1 MILNVVKADLVQVDN
16 FNKYYDIG
24 VNLFCKQFPN
34 PEQIIN
40 DALQSGVT
48 CILTGTDPKENRQI
62 DTFINNH
69 QAYGTV
75 GIHPHN
81 ADSTRDK
88 DYLEIENIAK
98 TNNKIMA
105 IGECGLD
112 FDRMFSTK
120 ENQIKCFEKQI
131 EIAETLNMPLFL
143 HERNAVEDFIKV
155 LSNHKEICKKSI
167 VHCFTGNTET
177 LKKYLSMG
185 CYIGITGWICDSRR
199 AKDLRKAVRYIPLD
213 KIMIETDSPFLIPK
227 NIQGLGK
234 INYPQNVKYVTKELA
249 IHMGVPENILI
260 SKAKENTEHFFSI
273 PKE

>member
-81 ADSTRDK
+81 ADSIRDK

-98 TNNKIMA
+98 TNNKIVA

-155 LSNHKEICKKSI
+155 LSHHKEICKKSI

-185 CYIGITGWICDSRR
+185 CYIGITGWICDSCR
-199 AKDLRKAVRYIPLD
+199 AKDLRQAVRYIPLD
-213 KIMIETDSPFLIPK
+213 RIMIETDSPFLTPK
-227 NIQGLGK
+227 NIQGLNK
-234 INYPQNVKYVTKELA
+234 TNYPQNVKYVAKELA

-273 PKE
+273 HL

>member
-81 ADSTRDK
+81 ADSTKDK

-98 TNNKIMA
+98 TNNKIVA

-167 VHCFTGNTET
+167 VHCFTGNAET

-199 AKDLRKAVRYIPLD
+199 AKDLRQAVRYIPLD
-213 KIMIETDSPFLIPK
+213 RIMIETDSPFLTPK
-227 NIQGLGK
+227 NIQGLSK
-234 INYPQNVKYVTKELA
+234 TNYPQNVKYVAKELA
-249 IHMGVPENILI
+249 MHMGVPENTLI

-273 PKE
+273 HL

>member
-81 ADSTRDK
+81 ADSTKDK

-199 AKDLRKAVRYIPLD
+199 AKDLRQAVRYIPLD
-213 KIMIETDSPFLIPK
+213 RIMIETDSPFLTPK
-227 NIQGLGK
+227 NIQGLSK
-234 INYPQNVKYVTKELA
+234 TNYPQNVKYVAKELA
-249 IHMGVPENILI
+249 IHMGVPENTLI

-273 PKE
+273 HL

>member
-88 DYLEIENIAK
+88 DYLEIEKIAK
-98 TNNKIMA
+98 TNNKIVA

-167 VHCFTGNTET
+167 VHCFTGNAET

-199 AKDLRKAVRYIPLD
+199 AKDLRQAVRYIPLD
-213 KIMIETDSPFLIPK
+213 RIMIETDSPFLTPK
-227 NIQGLGK
+227 NIQGLNK
-234 INYPQNVKYVTKELA
+234 TNYPQNVKYVAKELA

-273 PKE
+273 HL

>member
-199 AKDLRKAVRYIPLD
+199 AKDLRQAVRYIPLD
-213 KIMIETDSPFLIPK
+213 RIMIETDSPFLTPK
-227 NIQGLGK
+227 NIQGLSK
-234 INYPQNVKYVTKELA
+234 TNYPQNVKYVAKELA
-249 IHMGVPENILI
+249 MHMGVPENILI

-273 PKE
+273 HL

>member
-88 DYLEIENIAK
+88 DYLEIEKIAK
-98 TNNKIMA
+98 TNNKIVA

-120 ENQIKCFEKQI
+120 ENQIKCFKKQI

-199 AKDLRKAVRYIPLD
+199 AKDLRQAVKYIPLD
-213 KIMIETDSPFLIPK
+213 RIMIETDSPFLTPK
-227 NIQGLGK
+227 NIQGLNK
-234 INYPQNVKYVTKELA
+234 TNYPQNVKYVAKELA

-273 PKE
+273 HL

>member
-167 VHCFTGNTET
+167 VHCFTGSTET

-199 AKDLRKAVRYIPLD
+199 AKDLRQTVRYIPLD
-213 KIMIETDSPFLIPK
+213 RIMIETDSPFLTPK
-227 NIQGLGK
+227 NIQGLSK
-234 INYPQNVKYVTKELA
+234 TNYPQNVKYVAKELA
-249 IHMGVPENILI
+249 MHMGVPENTLI

-273 PKE
+273 HL

>member
-1 MILNVVKADLVQVDN
+1 MVLNVVKADSVQVDN

-81 ADSTRDK
+81 ADSIRDK

-98 TNNKIMA
+98 TNNKIVA

-199 AKDLRKAVRYIPLD
+199 AKDLRQAVRYIPLD
-213 KIMIETDSPFLIPK
+213 RIMIETDSPFLTPK
-227 NIQGLGK
+227 NIQGLSK
-234 INYPQNVKYVTKELA
+234 TNYPQNVKYVAKELA
-249 IHMGVPENILI
+249 MHMGVPENILI

-273 PKE
+273 HL

>member
-69 QAYGTV
+69 QVYGTV

-185 CYIGITGWICDSRR
+185 CYIGITGWICDSCR
-199 AKDLRKAVRYIPLD
+199 AKDLRQAVKHVPLD
-213 KIMIETDSPFLIPK
+213 RIMIETDSPFLTPK
-227 NIQGLGK
+227 NIQGLSK
-234 INYPQNVKYVTKELA
+234 TNCPQNVKYVAKELA
-249 IHMGVPENILI
+249 MHMGVPENILI
-260 SKAKENTEHFFSI
+260 LKAKENTEHFFSI
-273 PKE
+273 HL

>member
-1 MILNVVKADLVQVDN
+1 MVLNVVKADSVQVDN

-167 VHCFTGNTET
+167 VHCFTGNAET

-199 AKDLRKAVRYIPLD
+199 AKDLRQAVRYIPLD
-213 KIMIETDSPFLIPK
+213 RIMIETDSPFLTPK
-227 NIQGLGK
+227 NIQGLSK
-234 INYPQNVKYVTKELA
+234 TNYPQNVKYVAKELA
-249 IHMGVPENILI
+249 MHMGVPENTLI

-273 PKE
+273 HL

>member
-1 MILNVVKADLVQVDN
+1 MVLNVVKADLVQVDN

-40 DALQSGVT
+40 NALQSGVT

-199 AKDLRKAVRYIPLD
+199 AKDLRQAVKYIPLD
-213 KIMIETDSPFLIPK
+213 KIMIETDSPFLTPK
-227 NIQGLGK
+227 NIQGLSK
-234 INYPQNVKYVTKELA
+234 TNCPQNVKYVAKELA
-249 IHMGVPENILI
+249 MYMGVPENTLI

-273 PKE
+273 HL

>member
-1 MILNVVKADLVQVDN
+1 MILNVVKADLAQVDN

-98 TNNKIMA
+98 TNNKIVA

-155 LSNHKEICKKSI
+155 LSHHKEICKKSI

-199 AKDLRKAVRYIPLD
+199 AKDLRQAVRYIPPD
-213 KIMIETDSPFLIPK
+213 RIMIETDSPFLTPK
-227 NIQGLGK
+227 NIQGLNK
-234 INYPQNVKYVTKELA
+234 TNYPQNVKYVAKELA
-249 IHMGVPENILI
+249 IHMGVSENILI
-260 SKAKENTEHFFSI
+260 SKAKENAEHFFSI
-273 PKE
+273 HL

>member
-1 MILNVVKADLVQVDN
+1 MIPNVVKADLVQVDN

-40 DALQSGVT
+40 EALQSGVT

-62 DTFINNH
+62 DTFINNY

-81 ADSTRDK
+81 ADSTKDK

-98 TNNKIMA
+98 TNNKIVA

-131 EIAETLNMPLFL
+131 EIAETLNIPLFL

-155 LSNHKEICKKSI
+155 LSHHKEICKKSI
-167 VHCFTGNTET
+167 VHCFTGNAET

-199 AKDLRKAVRYIPLD
+199 AKDLRQAVRYIPID
-213 KIMIETDSPFLIPK
+213 KIMIETDSPFLTPK
-227 NIQGLGK
+227 NIQGLSK
-234 INYPQNVKYVTKELA
+234 TNYPQNVKYVAKELA
-249 IHMGVPENILI
+249 MHMGVPENILI

-273 PKE
+273 HL

>member
-98 TNNKIMA
+98 TNNKIVA

-143 HERNAVEDFIKV
+143 HERNAVKDFIKV

-199 AKDLRKAVRYIPLD
+199 AKDLRQAVKYIPLD
-213 KIMIETDSPFLIPK
+213 RIMIETDSPFLTPK
-227 NIQGLGK
+227 NIQGLSK
-234 INYPQNVKYVTKELA
+234 TNYPQNVKYIAKELA
-249 IHMGVPENILI
+249 MHMGVPENTLI

-273 PKE
+273 HL

>member
-81 ADSTRDK
+81 ADSTKDK
-88 DYLEIENIAK
+88 DYLEIENITK

-167 VHCFTGNTET
+167 VHCFTGNAET

-199 AKDLRKAVRYIPLD
+199 AKDLRQAVKYIPLD
-213 KIMIETDSPFLIPK
+213 RIMIETDSPFLTPK
-227 NIQGLGK
+227 NIQGLSK
-234 INYPQNVKYVTKELA
+234 TNYPQNVKYVAKELA
-249 IHMGVPENILI
+249 MHMGVPENTLI

-273 PKE
+273 HL

>member
-98 TNNKIMA
+98 TNNKIVA

-155 LSNHKEICKKSI
+155 LSHHKEICKKSI

-199 AKDLRKAVRYIPLD
+199 AKDLRQAVRYIPLD
-213 KIMIETDSPFLIPK
+213 RIMIETDSPFLTPK
-227 NIQGLGK
+227 NIQGLNK
-234 INYPQNVKYVTKELA
+234 TNYPQNVKYVAKELA

-273 PKE
+273 HL

>member
-1 MILNVVKADLVQVDN
+1 MQVDN

-98 TNNKIMA
+98 TNNKIVA

-155 LSNHKEICKKSI
+155 LSHHKEICKKSI
-167 VHCFTGNTET
+167 VHCFTGNAET

-199 AKDLRKAVRYIPLD
+199 AKDLRQAVRHIPLD
-213 KIMIETDSPFLIPK
+213 RIMIETDSPFLTPK
-227 NIQGLGK
+227 NIQGLSK
-234 INYPQNVKYVTKELA
+234 TNYPQNVKYIAKELA
-249 IHMGVPENILI
+249 MYMGVPENTLI

-273 PKE
+273 HL

>member
-81 ADSTRDK
+81 ADSIRDK

-131 EIAETLNMPLFL
+131 EIAETFNMPLFL

-199 AKDLRKAVRYIPLD
+199 AKDLRQAVRYIPLD
-213 KIMIETDSPFLIPK
+213 RIMIETDSPFLTPK
-227 NIQGLGK
+227 NIQGLNK
-234 INYPQNVKYVTKELA
+234 TNCPQNVKYVAKELA

-273 PKE
+273 HL

>member
-88 DYLEIENIAK
+88 DYLEIEKIAK
-98 TNNKIMA
+98 TNNKIVA

-131 EIAETLNMPLFL
+131 EIAETLNMSLFL

-199 AKDLRKAVRYIPLD
+199 AKDLRQAVRYIPLD
-213 KIMIETDSPFLIPK
+213 RIMIETDSPFLTPK
-227 NIQGLGK
+227 NIQGLSK
-234 INYPQNVKYVTKELA
+234 TNYPQNVKYVAKELA
-249 IHMGVPENILI
+249 MHMGVPENILI

-273 PKE
+273 HL

>member
-155 LSNHKEICKKSI
+155 LSHHKEICKKSI
-167 VHCFTGNTET
+167 VHCFTGNAET

-199 AKDLRKAVRYIPLD
+199 AKDLRQAVRYIPLD
-213 KIMIETDSPFLIPK
+213 RIMIETDSPFLTPK
-227 NIQGLGK
+227 NIQGLSK
-234 INYPQNVKYVTKELA
+234 TNYPQNVKYVAKELA
-249 IHMGVPENILI
+249 MHMGVPENTLI

-273 PKE
+273 HL

>member
-199 AKDLRKAVRYIPLD
+199 AKDLRQAVRYIPLD
-213 KIMIETDSPFLIPK
+213 RIMIETDSPFLTPK
-227 NIQGLGK
+227 NIQGLSK
-234 INYPQNVKYVTKELA
+234 TNCPQNVKYVAKELA

-273 PKE
+273 HL

>member
-1 MILNVVKADLVQVDN
+1 MVLNVVKADSVQVDN

-98 TNNKIMA
+98 TNNKIVA

-167 VHCFTGNTET
+167 VHCFTGNAET

-199 AKDLRKAVRYIPLD
+199 AKDLRQAVRYIPLD
-213 KIMIETDSPFLIPK
+213 RIMIETDSPFLTPK
-227 NIQGLGK
+227 NIQGLSK
-234 INYPQNVKYVTKELA
+234 TNYPQNVKYVAKELA
-249 IHMGVPENILI
+249 MHMGVPENILI

-273 PKE
+273 HL

>member
-81 ADSTRDK
+81 ADSTKDK

-98 TNNKIMA
+98 TNNKIVA

-167 VHCFTGNTET
+167 VHCFTGNAET

-185 CYIGITGWICDSRR
+185 CYIGITGWICDNRR
-199 AKDLRKAVRYIPLD
+199 AKDLRQAVRYIPLD
-213 KIMIETDSPFLIPK
+213 RIMIETDSPFLTPK
-227 NIQGLGK
+227 NIQGLSK
-234 INYPQNVKYVTKELA
+234 TNYPQNVKYVAKELA
-249 IHMGVPENILI
+249 MHMGVPENILI

-273 PKE
+273 HL

>member
-1 MILNVVKADLVQVDN
+1 MQVDN

-167 VHCFTGNTET
+167 VHCFTGNIET

-199 AKDLRKAVRYIPLD
+199 SKDLKQAVRYIPLD
-213 KIMIETDSPFLIPK
+213 RIMIETDSPFLTPK
-227 NIQGLGK
+227 NIQGLNK
-234 INYPQNVKYVTKELA
+234 TNYPQNVKYVAKELA

-273 PKE
+273 HL

>member
-81 ADSTRDK
+81 ADSTKDK

-98 TNNKIMA
+98 TNNKIVA

-167 VHCFTGNTET
+167 VHCFTGNAET

-185 CYIGITGWICDSRR
+185 CYIGITGWICNSRR
-199 AKDLRKAVRYIPLD
+199 AKDLRQAVKYIPLD
-213 KIMIETDSPFLIPK
+213 RIMIETDSPFLTPK
-227 NIQGLGK
+227 NIQGLSK
-234 INYPQNVKYVTKELA
+234 TNYPQNVKYVAKELA
-249 IHMGVPENILI
+249 MHMGVPENTLI

-273 PKE
+273 HL

>member
-98 TNNKIMA
+98 TNNKIVA

-167 VHCFTGNTET
+167 VHCFTGNAET

-199 AKDLRKAVRYIPLD
+199 AKDLRQAVRYIPLD
-213 KIMIETDSPFLIPK
+213 RIMIETDSPFLTPK
-227 NIQGLGK
+227 NIQGLNK
-234 INYPQNVKYVTKELA
+234 TNYPQNVEYVAKELA

-260 SKAKENTEHFFSI
+260 SRAKENTEHFFSI
-273 PKE
+273 HL

>member
-1 MILNVVKADLVQVDN
+1 MVLNVVKADSAQVDN

-34 PEQIIN
+34 PEQVIN
-40 DALQSGVT
+40 DALKSGVT

-62 DTFINNH
+62 NTFINNH

-98 TNNKIMA
+98 TNNKIVA

-199 AKDLRKAVRYIPLD
+199 AKDLRQAVRYIPLD
-213 KIMIETDSPFLIPK
+213 KIMIETDSPFLTPK
-227 NIQGLGK
+227 NIQGLSK
-234 INYPQNVKYVTKELA
+234 TNYPQNVKYVAKELA

-273 PKE
+273 HL

>member
-1 MILNVVKADLVQVDN
+1 MQVDN

-40 DALQSGVT
+40 DALQSEVT

-98 TNNKIMA
+98 TNNKIVA

-155 LSNHKEICKKSI
+155 LSHHREICKKSI

-199 AKDLRKAVRYIPLD
+199 AKDLRQAVRYIPLD
-213 KIMIETDSPFLIPK
+213 RIMIETDSPFLTPK
-227 NIQGLGK
+227 NIQGLNK
-234 INYPQNVKYVTKELA
+234 TNYPQNVKYVAKELA
-249 IHMGVPENILI
+249 MHMVVPENILI

-273 PKE
+273 HL

>member
-1 MILNVVKADLVQVDN
+1 MILNVVKVDLVQADN

-40 DALQSGVT
+40 DAFQFGVT

-62 DTFINNH
+62 NTFINNH

-81 ADSTRDK
+81 ADSTKDK

-98 TNNKIMA
+98 TNNKIVA

-199 AKDLRKAVRYIPLD
+199 AKDLRQAVRYIPLD
-213 KIMIETDSPFLIPK
+213 RIMIETDSPFLTPK
-227 NIQGLGK
+227 NIQGLNK
-234 INYPQNVKYVTKELA
+234 TNYPQNVKYVAKELA

-273 PKE
+273 HL

>member
-1 MILNVVKADLVQVDN
+1 MQVDN

-24 VNLFCKQFPN
+24 INLFGKQFPN
-34 PEQIIN
+34 PEQVIN
-40 DALQSGVT
+40 DALKSGVT

-62 DTFINNH
+62 NTFINNH

-81 ADSTRDK
+81 ADSTKDK

-98 TNNKIMA
+98 TNNKIVA

-120 ENQIKCFEKQI
+120 QNQIKCFERQI
-131 EIAETLNMPLFL
+131 EIAEKLNMPLFL
-143 HERNAVEDFIKV
+143 HERSAVEDFIKV
-155 LSNHKEICKKSI
+155 LEKHKEICKKSV
-167 VHCFTGNTET
+167 VHCFTGNVET
-177 LKKYLSMG
+177 VKIYLSMG
-185 CYIGITGWICDSRR
+185 FNIGITGWICDERR
-199 AKDLRKAVRYIPLD
+199 SKDLRKAVRYIPLD

-234 INYPQNVKYVTKELA
+234 INYP
-249 IHMGVPENILI
+249 
-260 SKAKENTEHFFSI
+260 
-273 PKE
+273 

>member
-81 ADSTRDK
+81 ADSTKDK

-98 TNNKIMA
+98 TNNKIVA

-199 AKDLRKAVRYIPLD
+199 AKDLRQAVRYIPLD
-213 KIMIETDSPFLIPK
+213 RIMIETDSPFLTPK
-227 NIQGLGK
+227 NIQGLSK
-234 INYPQNVKYVTKELA
+234 TNYPQNVKYVAKELA
-249 IHMGVPENILI
+249 MHMGVPENILI

-273 PKE
+273 HL

>member
-81 ADSTRDK
+81 ADSTKDK

-98 TNNKIMA
+98 TNNKIVA

-143 HERNAVEDFIKV
+143 HERNAVKDFIKV

-199 AKDLRKAVRYIPLD
+199 AKDLRQAVKYIPLD
-213 KIMIETDSPFLIPK
+213 RIMIETDSPFLTPK
-227 NIQGLGK
+227 NIQGLSK
-234 INYPQNVKYVTKELA
+234 TNYPQNVKYIAKELA
-249 IHMGVPENILI
+249 MHMGVPENTLI

-273 PKE
+273 HL

>member
-81 ADSTRDK
+81 ADSTKDK

-98 TNNKIMA
+98 INNKIMA

-167 VHCFTGNTET
+167 VHCFTGNAET

-199 AKDLRKAVRYIPLD
+199 AKDLRQAVRYIPLD
-213 KIMIETDSPFLIPK
+213 RIMIETDSPFLTPK
-227 NIQGLGK
+227 NIQGLSK
-234 INYPQNVKYVTKELA
+234 TNYPQNVKYVAKELA
-249 IHMGVPENILI
+249 MHMGVPENTLI

-273 PKE
+273 HL

>member
-1 MILNVVKADLVQVDN
+1 MVLNVVKADLVQVDN

-40 DALQSGVT
+40 NALQYGVI

-88 DYLEIENIAK
+88 DYLEIENITK
-98 TNNKIMA
+98 TNNKIVA

-120 ENQIKCFEKQI
+120 ENQIKCFVKQI

-143 HERNAVEDFIKV
+143 HERNAVEDFIKI
-155 LSNHKEICKKSI
+155 LSHHKEICKKSI

-199 AKDLRKAVRYIPLD
+199 AKDLRQAVRYIPLD
-213 KIMIETDSPFLIPK
+213 RIMIETDSPFLTPK
-227 NIQGLGK
+227 NIQGLNK
-234 INYPQNVKYVTKELA
+234 PKYPQNVKYVAKELA
-249 IHMGVPENILI
+249 MHMGVPENILI

-273 PKE
+273 HL

>member
-199 AKDLRKAVRYIPLD
+199 AKDLRQAVRYIPLD
-213 KIMIETDSPFLIPK
+213 RIMIETDSPFLTPK
-227 NIQGLGK
+227 NIQGLNK
-234 INYPQNVKYVTKELA
+234 TNYPQNVKYVAKELA
-249 IHMGVPENILI
+249 MHMGVPENILI

-273 PKE
+273 HL

>member
-1 MILNVVKADLVQVDN
+1 MDN

-88 DYLEIENIAK
+88 DYLEIEKIAK
-98 TNNKIMA
+98 TNNKIVA

-131 EIAETLNMPLFL
+131 EIAETLNTPLFL

-155 LSNHKEICKKSI
+155 LSRHKKICKKSI

-199 AKDLRKAVRYIPLD
+199 AKDLRQAVRYIPID
-213 KIMIETDSPFLIPK
+213 KIMIETDSPFLTPK
-227 NIQGLGK
+227 NIQGLSK
-234 INYPQNVKYVTKELA
+234 TNYPQNVKYVAKELA
-249 IHMGVPENILI
+249 MHMEVPENILI

-273 PKE
+273 HL

>member
-81 ADSTRDK
+81 ADSTKDK

-98 TNNKIMA
+98 TNNKIVA

-199 AKDLRKAVRYIPLD
+199 AKDLRQAVKYIPLD
-213 KIMIETDSPFLIPK
+213 RIMIETDSPFLTPK
-227 NIQGLGK
+227 NIQGLSK
-234 INYPQNVKYVTKELA
+234 TNYPQNVKYVAKELA
-249 IHMGVPENILI
+249 IHMGVPENTLI

-273 PKE
+273 HL

>member
-88 DYLEIENIAK
+88 DYLEIEKIAK
-98 TNNKIMA
+98 TNNKIVA

-199 AKDLRKAVRYIPLD
+199 AKDLRQAVKYIPLD
-213 KIMIETDSPFLIPK
+213 RIMIETDSPFLTPK
-227 NIQGLGK
+227 NIQGLSK
-234 INYPQNVKYVTKELA
+234 TNYPQNVKYVAKELA
-249 IHMGVPENILI
+249 MHMGVPENTLI

-273 PKE
+273 HL

>member
-81 ADSTRDK
+81 ADSTKDK

-98 TNNKIMA
+98 TNNKIVA

-167 VHCFTGNTET
+167 VHCFTGNAEI

-199 AKDLRKAVRYIPLD
+199 AKDLRQAVRYIPLD
-213 KIMIETDSPFLIPK
+213 RIMIETDSPFLTPK
-227 NIQGLGK
+227 NIQGLSK
-234 INYPQNVKYVTKELA
+234 TNYPQNVKYVAKELA
-249 IHMGVPENILI
+249 MHMGVPENILI

-273 PKE
+273 HL

>member
-143 HERNAVEDFIKV
+143 HERNAIEDFIKV

-199 AKDLRKAVRYIPLD
+199 AKDLRQAVRYIPLD
-213 KIMIETDSPFLIPK
+213 RIMIETDSPFLTPK
-227 NIQGLGK
+227 NIQGLSK
-234 INYPQNVKYVTKELA
+234 TNYPQNVKYVAKELA
-249 IHMGVPENILI
+249 MHMGVPENILI

-273 PKE
+273 HL